1 MQGDTAG
8 SVLKVVV
15 FGKRYENRELKVG
28 GGNVSYFFYFFLRLN
43 CAVPGMLLENNEFLT
58 YSVSSGKIYV
68 SGSCSLK
75 RLSLTGQV

>member
-15 FGKRYENRELKVG
+15 CGKRYENRELKVG
-28 GGNVSYFFYFFLRLN
+28 GECFIFFFFLRLV
-43 CAVPGMLLENNEFLT
+43 CAVPDMLLENNEFFT
-58 YSVSSGKIYV
+58 YYVSSGKIYV

>member
-28 GGNVSYFFYFFLRLN
+28 GECFFFFFLRLN
-43 CAVPGMLLENNEFLT
+43 WAVPDMLLENNEFLT

-68 SGSCSLK
+68 SGSCSVK